1 MTRSYRPPALLGP
14 PGLAVWALAT
24 TVAMVAPWLNPV
36 TWGPNPE
43 MVQRLL
49 SVGCGAVLLVAW
61 VGYGP
66 RVDTRALAHTL
77 AWGWLVAALLSACAG
92 VLQYFGAEGV
102 LFYDWISASTPGQA
116 YANLRQR
123 NQFASLTSLG
133 LVALLHL
140 TATHQDAAPQHAT
153 LRRLCVLLAIAL
165 LALGNA
171 ASSSRTGVLQWLG
184 LLALAWVWGRHGQR
198 NVLRWT
204 LLAAGL
210 YLLAAWALPLELE
223 TATGVASQG
232 ALQRFQESSGCGSRT
247 ILWGNVLELIAHKPW
262 LGWGWGELKFAH
274 FITPYQGER
283 FCELLDNAHHLPLH
297 LAVELGVPAALLLCG
312 GALAAVVW
320 TRPWRDTDPARQMAW
335 AGLATIA
342 LHSLL
347 EYPLWY
353 GPFQLATLLCLW
365 LLWRTRR
372 NAPAAPRDTAQLPL
386 SLLAATGM
394 LAVAAYTGWDYW
406 RVGQLFLPQ
415 SYRAEAYRDDTLAKV
430 ETSWLFRDMVRFARV
445 TTTSPTPENAAAL
458 SADALQAL
466 HYSPEPRVIG
476 ALLES
481 ARLLGQES
489 AATEHIR
496 RQWRANYTHEPDKGI
511 ETLSNE

>member
-1 MTRSYRPPALLGP
+1 M
-14 PGLAVWALAT
+14 AT
-24 TVAMVAPWLNPV
+24 VLAMVAPWVSPI

-49 SVGCGAVLLVAW
+49 STGCGAVLLVAW

-66 RVDTRALAHTL
+66 RMDARALAHTL

-102 LFYDWISASTPGQA
+102 LFYDWISASTPGLA

-133 LVALLHL
+133 LVALLYL
-140 TATHQDAAPQHAT
+140 TVAHQDAAPQHAT
-153 LRRLCVLLAIAL
+153 LRRLCVALAITL

-184 LLALAWVWGRHGQR
+184 LVVLAGVWGRHGQR
-198 NVLRWT
+198 STLGWT

-210 YLLAAWALPLELE
+210 YWLATWVLPMGLQ
-223 TATGVASQG
+223 TTTGQVARD
-232 ALQRFQESSGCGSRT
+232 ALQRFQEDPGCGDRT

-283 FCELLDNAHHLPLH
+283 FCELLDNAHNLPLH

-312 GALAAVVW
+312 GAMAAVLW
-320 TRPWRDTDPARQMAW
+320 ARPWRDTDPARQMAW
-335 AGLATIA
+335 AGLATIT

-372 NAPAAPRDTAQLPL
+372 GAPTTPRDAAHLPL
-386 SLLAATGM
+386 SLLAATGV
-394 LAVAAYTGWDYW
+394 LAVVAYVGWDYW

-415 SYRAEAYRDDTLAKV
+415 SYRAAAYRADTLAKV
-430 ETSWLFRDMVRFARV
+430 DASWLFRDMVRFARV
-445 TTTSPTPENAAAL
+445 TTTSPSPENAAAL
-458 SADALQAL
+458 YADALQAL

-481 ARLLGQES
+481 ARLLGQET
-489 AATEHIR
+489 ATTEHIR
-496 RQWRANYTHEPDKGI
+496 RQWQANYGQQRK
-511 ETLSNE
+511 ETP

>member
-1 MTRSYRPPALLGP
+1 MTVRLYSTPALRAQ
-14 PGLAVWALAT
+14 GLALWTAVTVLAM
-24 TVAMVAPWLNPV
+24 AAPWLSPV

-66 RVDTRALAHTL
+66 RVSARTLAHTL
-77 AWGWLVAALLSACAG
+77 AWGWLLAALLSACAG
-92 VLQYFGAEGV
+92 VLQYFGAEGLV
-102 LFYDWISASTPGQA
+102 FHGWISASTPGQA

-133 LVALLHL
+133 LVALLYLAAEHP
-140 TATHQDAAPQHAT
+140 HQASRQRA
-153 LRRLCVLLAIAL
+153 LRWLGVVLAIAV

-184 LLALAWVWGRHGQR
+184 LVVLAWLWGRHGRRSMQG
-198 NVLRWT
+198 WT
-204 LLAAGL
+204 LLAVAL
-210 YLLAAWALPLELE
+210 YLLAAWALPWGLE
-223 TATGVASQG
+223 TTTGQVGTG

-247 ILWGNVLELIAHKPW
+247 ILWSNVLELIAHQPW

-283 FCELLDNAHHLPLH
+283 FCELLDNAHNLPLH

-312 GALAAVVW
+312 GALAAVLW
-320 TRPWRDTDPARQMAW
+320 ATPWRDTDPARQMAW
-335 AGLATIA
+335 AGLATVV

-353 GPFQLATLLCLW
+353 GPFQMATLLCLW

-372 NAPAAPRDTAQLPL
+372 SAPAAPRKAAQLPL
-386 SLLAATGM
+386 SLLVASGLLA
-394 LAVAAYTGWDYW
+394 AVAYVGWDYW
-406 RVGQLFLPQ
+406 RVGQLFMPPTH
-415 SYRAEAYRDDTLAKV
+415 RAQAYREDTLTKA

-445 TTTSPTPENAAAL
+445 TTTSPTPDNAAAL
-458 SADALQAL
+458 YADALQAL

-481 ARLLGQES
+481 ARLLGQET
-489 AATEHIR
+489 ATTEHIR
-496 RQWRANYTHEPDKGI
+496 RQWQAVYGQPPADAP
-511 ETLSNE
+511 